1 MHDFNCTKAD
11 DMNYKLMAERTRY
24 LKEKQKGIQE
34 MCQIMEDMRNEALEE
49 GTKEG
54 MKEATV
60 NAAKRMIKTSP
71 ILLYLILS
79 PSFLPFIF

>member
-24 LKEKQKGIQE
+24 LKENPKGIQE

-60 NAAKRMIKTSP
+60 NAAKRMIKRRKATLE
-71 ILLYLILS
+71 INK
-79 PSFLPFIF
+79 

>member
-54 MKEATV
+54 AI
-60 NAAKRMIKTSP
+60 NIAKRMIKRRKATLE
-71 ILLYLILS
+71 INK
-79 PSFLPFIF
+79 

>member
-1 MHDFNCTKAD
+1 MHDFKCTKAD

-60 NAAKRMIKTSP
+60 NAAKRMIKRRKATLE
-71 ILLYLILS
+71 INK
-79 PSFLPFIF
+79 